1 MAKVPDI
8 DPSKTSFLAYYNLQ
22 DSELSGNFIPSE
34 LNFGSEMFTRF
45 STGAGTVRD
54 NGYEFTIDD
63 DLMNSTIN
71 IRAGNDNHK
80 WITAHI
86 KDYQNGGDFTGAGDD
101 PSSYSKSNDTNG
113 GEYDIMP
120 WKNSSVYK
128 PTENSLFAAIK
139 KSLSNTDYWT
149 RSELNISNTGL
160 YDYSTPDESQQISIF
175 SANIGRTTGL
185 SFTDTTTIHKAY
197 ISGYSETDDNSDR
210 SRFLINETEC
220 FRVVD
225 GRSMKFALNVTSLLS
240 KVDKLDLY
248 LTRDGNESIGSYY
261 CIVVWS

>member
-1 MAKVPDI
+1 MANVPDI

-34 LNFGSEMFTRF
+34 LNFGTDMFTRF
-45 STGAGTVRD
+45 STGPGTVYD

-63 DLMNSTIN
+63 NLMNSTIN
-71 IRAGNDNHK
+71 IRAGNDSHK

-86 KDYQNGGDFTGAGDD
+86 KNYQNGGDFTGAGDD
-101 PSSYSKSNDTNG
+101 VSSYSRGSTTG

-120 WKNSSVYK
+120 WKNATVYK

-149 RSELNISNTGL
+149 RSELNISNAGL

-175 SANIGRTTGL
+175 SGGIARTTGL
-185 SFTDTTTIHKAY
+185 AFTDTTTIHKAY
-197 ISGYSETDDNSDR
+197 ISGFANVTGTTDR
-210 SRFLINETEC
+210 SKFLINETEC
-220 FRVVD
+220 FRVD
-225 GRSMKFALNVTSLLS
+225 GGGSMRFALNVTSLLS
-240 KVDKLDLY
+240 KVDELDLS
-248 LTRDGNESIGSYY
+248 LTRYNFDESGSYFL
-261 CIVVWS
+261 IVVWS